1 MIIGV
6 AAERTRGE
14 NRVLLAPT
22 GARVLAERGHIVLVE
37 SGAGAGC
44 RFRDDDY
51 REAGARV
58 VYDRDNVLERAD
70 LLLQVAPLHGA
81 ELQQV
86 LPGQAVLAFH
96 HLAAASRAT
105 VEGLLARAVTAIG
118 LERIEDPTG
127 DLPVLHAM
135 SEIAGQ
141 LAIHVAAHYLE
152 TRAGGRGILL
162 GGSPGIPP
170 AHVVIVGAG
179 QVGLWAARLA
189 IGNGA
194 QVTLIDSGMAPL
206 RRAEETLGHAVV
218 TQIAHPQALARAVAY
233 ADVLIGAV
241 LVRGARSPQI
251 ITRGMVRTMKPGAV
265 IVDVSID
272 QGGCVE
278 TSRPTT
284 LDQPIYVEHGVTHY
298 CVPNMASAVART
310 ASLALT
316 CAALPYIQALADHG
330 VDAAARQDPGLAAA
344 FFTHR
349 GDLVSEAVAGAFGM
363 PWRPLAAVPAAAP
376 AGTMGTAGTGTAA
389 PHAAGFEIGVGAAR
403 GPGGARPADH

>member
-14 NRVLLAPT
+14 NRVLLAPS

-44 RFRDDDY
+44 RFRDEDY
-51 REAGARV
+51 RDAGARV
-58 VYDRDNVLERAD
+58 VYDRDNVIDRAD
-70 LLLQVAPLHGA
+70 LLLQVAPLHGT

-96 HLAAASRAT
+96 HLAAASRVT
-105 VEGLLARAVTAIG
+105 IEGLLARAVTAIG
-118 LERIEDPTG
+118 LERIEDQTG

-152 TRAGGRGILL
+152 TRSGGRGILL

-194 QVTLIDSGMAPL
+194 QVTLLDSSLAKL
-206 RRAEETLGHAVV
+206 RRAEESLGHSVV
-218 TQIAHPQALARAVAY
+218 TQIAHPQGLARAIAY

-241 LVRGARSPQI
+241 LVRGDRTPQLI
-251 ITRGMVRTMKPGAV
+251 SRGMVRTMKPGAV
-265 IVDVSID
+265 IIDVSID

-316 CAALPYIQALADHG
+316 CAALPYIQALADLG
-330 VDAAARQDPGLAAA
+330 VDAAARQDPGLAAS

-349 GDLVSEAVAGAFGM
+349 GFLVSEGVARAFGM
-363 PWRPLAAVPAAAP
+363 PWRHLSAALAP
-376 AGTMGTAGTGTAA
+376 AVAMAGV
-389 PHAAGFEIGVGAAR
+389 EVGVGATA
-403 GPGGARPADH
+403 GPGVPGPTDH

>member
-1 MIIGV
+1 MIIGI
-6 AAERTRGE
+6 ATERTRGE
-14 NRVLLAPT
+14 NRVLLSPS
-22 GARVLAERGHIVLVE
+22 GARVLAERGHIILVQ

-44 RFRDDDY
+44 LFRDDDY

-58 VYDRDNVLERAD
+58 VYDRDNVIDRAD

-81 ELQQV
+81 DLQQV

-96 HLAAASRAT
+96 HLAASSRAT

-179 QVGLWAARLA
+179 RVGLWAARLA
-189 IGNGA
+189 VGNGA
-194 QVTLIDSGMAPL
+194 QVVLLDSSMAKL
-206 RRAEETLGHAVV
+206 RRAEESLGRSVV

-233 ADVLIGAV
+233 ADVVIGAV
-241 LVRGARSPQI
+241 LVRGGRTPQI
-251 ITRGMVRTMKPGAV
+251 ISRGMVHAMKPGAV

-316 CAALPYIQALADHG
+316 CAALPYIQALADLG
-330 VDAAARQDPGLAAA
+330 VDPAARQDPGLAAA
-344 FFTHR
+344 IFTHR
-349 GDLVSEAVAGAFGM
+349 GSLVSEEVARAFGM
-363 PWRPLAAVPAAAP
+363 PWRCLSAAQAPAVPV
-376 AGTMGTAGTGTAA
+376 AGV
-389 PHAAGFEIGVGAAR
+389 EVGVGAATGR
-403 GPGGARPADH
+403 GVPGPAEH